1 MLPPALIPLTW
12 LVLLLRYPKRTLAIG
27 LPILLTLASI
37 AGWLILDQRSNQ
49 RQLDRLDMQITYA
62 PTECTADAPLR
73 VQLRNSTAQSLINL
87 KWRIAAYRPGEDINL
102 VETLFTEARYSSI
115 SPLAPNAQWHT
126 CLPLPSLRAGYR
138 PSTVE
143 FRIERRQGKFV
154 R

>member
-87 KWRIAAYRPGEDINL
+87 KWRIAAYRPCEDINL

-143 FRIERRQGKFV
+143 FRIERRQGNFV